1 MAIRHVMDGSGRPVL
16 IGVVCDGVSTAV
28 RPEAASAAA
37 ARTAADALA
46 DATRAGTDPT
56 VATRTAVAVAATA
69 VAKLAP
75 LDSPNDAPSC
85 TFVSALVTSGS
96 ITAGWVGDSRAYWL
110 AAEGATVLTED
121 DSWAAEMVARGAL
134 TPAEAT
140 ANPLGHAL
148 TAWLGA
154 NAGDISARIT
164 TFVPDGPGAVLVC
177 SDGLWNYVPEATAL
191 AALALPEAIEAPL
204 RAASRLVQY
213 ALDAGGHD
221 NTTVV
226 ILPYPP
232 GSTVKKQ

>member
-1 MAIRHVMDGSGRPVL
+1 M
-16 IGVVCDGVSTAV
+16 
-28 RPEAASAAA
+28 
-37 ARTAADALA
+37 
-46 DATRAGTDPT
+46 
-56 VATRTAVAVAATA
+56 
-69 VAKLAP
+69 
-75 LDSPNDAPSC
+75 
-85 TFVSALVTSGS
+85 
-96 ITAGWVGDSRAYWL
+96 
-110 AAEGATVLTED
+110 LTED

-154 NAGDISARIT
+154 NAGEISAHIT
-164 TFVPDGPGAVLVC
+164 TFVPGGPGAVLVC

-232 GSTVKKQ
+232 GSTVQKQ